1 MVTNVIKNN
10 GQSESFDAQKI
21 KQAVQSAAKDSG
33 AGNDRSEELAEIIT
47 RSIVKTLE
55 GRHDV
60 PTSEIR
66 ERALA
71 LLDEFE
77 PKAVAAWRAYDDHRK
92 RAKTAFRG

>member
-1 MVTNVIKNN
+1 MITSVIKNN
-10 GQSESFDAQKI
+10 GQSEPFDAQKV
-21 KQAVQSAAKDSG
+21 KQAVQSAAKESG
-33 AGNDRSEELAEIIT
+33 ADNDRSEELAEIVT

-55 GRHDV
+55 GRQDV

-77 PKAVAAWRAYDDHRK
+77 PGAAAAWRAYDEHK
-92 RAKTAFRG
+92 KA

>member
-10 GQSESFDAQKI
+10 GQSEPFDAQKI
-21 KQAVQSAAKDSG
+21 KQAVLSAAKEGGVDE
-33 AGNDRSEELAEIIT
+33 NRSEEIAGIVT
-47 RSIVKTLE
+47 RSILKTLE
-55 GRHDV
+55 GREDV

-77 PKAVAAWRAYDDHRK
+77 PKAAEAWRAYDEQQK
-92 RAKTAFRG
+92 KK